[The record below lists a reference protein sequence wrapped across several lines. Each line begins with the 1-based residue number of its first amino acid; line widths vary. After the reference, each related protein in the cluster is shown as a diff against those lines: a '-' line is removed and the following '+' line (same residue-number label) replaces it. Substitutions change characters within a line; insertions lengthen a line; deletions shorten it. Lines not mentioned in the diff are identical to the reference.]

1 MSEKET
7 NCPLSCVDCAVTACR
22 YGKDNYPAFCLTRA
36 MSPEEKASVLP
47 LYNDGDINARYAF
60 WSATVE
66 GTYYGEMARVEETM
80 EFARRVDARKIG
92 LAYCSELQAE
102 AKLYAR
108 ILDINGFETYMID
121 CKAGAPEPV
130 LDAMFVHNPSP
141 IMLPEVFDAEPVQPG
156 DLLEYGGHRLVCL
169 PSNGH
174 SPGHM
179 SLYDA
184 ENEIIFLGDHVLFD
198 ITPNIVLWNKKDDAL
213 GQYIEN
219 LRVVQQLPV
228 KLALPAHRT
237 AGCVPLGERIEQLI
251 QHHMRRTEEILSIIQ
266 QETGLT
272 TYQISSRMKWN
283 IVADCWDDFPASQ
296 KYFAMCECMAHLQY
310 MCIRGMIRKSPDP
323 EGIDHYFTAC

>member
-1 MSEKET
+1 MVEKIYDNIYRFPVTLPNSPLKYLNCYVIKSSSGKSLLIDTGYNLPESWHDLQAGMEALGLTPENTDIFLTHIHADHTGNAKRLSEMGYCIRMSETDYTGILNAHLPGFYGARQKA
-7 NCPLSCVDCAVTACR
+7 VD
-22 YGKDNYPAFCLTRA
+22 
-36 MSPEEKASVLP
+36 
-47 LYNDGDINARYAF
+47 
-60 WSATVE
+60 
-66 GTYYGEMARVEETM
+66 
-80 EFARRVDARKIG
+80 
-92 LAYCSELQAE
+92 
-102 AKLYAR
+102 
-108 ILDINGFETYMID
+108 
-121 CKAGAPEPV
+121 AGAPEPV

-169 PSNGH
+169 PSYGH

-198 ITPNIVLWNKKDDAL
+198 ITPNIVLWNKKDDSL

-272 TYQISSRMKWN
+272 AYQISSRMKWN